1 MYCNKTFCEKEEL
14 ADIIDNIPDGVI
26 MIDKEG
32 YVKYVNGA
40 YLDLLG
46 LSGRNIT
53 GTHISELEKLT
64 RFPSVA
70 RTVLKSGEE
79 MTIDQNFISTGK
91 TMLVSARPVKG
102 GDGRV
107 KKVVCIVRDITE
119 LQNLKKEWNEVN
131 LSNKQYIKLIEALRK
146 QLSEETDGVGIIAG
160 DKKTYQI
167 IKLIDRISKVNETI
181 LITGE
186 TGVGKEIFAKAVYN
200 SSGRAGRQYV
210 KVNCAAIPEN
220 LLESEL
226 FGYERGAFTSARK
239 EGKAGLFETADQGTL
254 FLDEVAEIPMHLQ
267 AKLLRAIQEK
277 KIMRIG
283 SVSPVKVDVRLIC
296 ATNQNLE
303 DMVKNKLF
311 REDLYYR
318 LNVLPIHIPPLRERK
333 GDIIPLIDHFVSE
346 TNNKYGMKKKL
357 STDAYAVFYRYNWPG
372 NVRELRNIIERVMII
387 SPEDIISEADAMHTL
402 ELKSIT
408 HDMYDENGSDES
420 QEKQF
425 PVVNLKDII
434 EETEKRY
441 IIDAY
446 KTCKGLRQA
455 ARMLSM
461 DPATYLRKFRKYSVD
476 QSDEY

>member
-1 MYCNKTFCEKEEL
+1 MR
-14 ADIIDNIPDGVI
+14 G
-26 MIDKEG
+26 
-32 YVKYVNGA
+32 
-40 YLDLLG
+40 
-46 LSGRNIT
+46 
-53 GTHISELEKLT
+53 
-64 RFPSVA
+64 
-70 RTVLKSGEE
+70 
-79 MTIDQNFISTGK
+79 
-91 TMLVSARPVKG
+91 
-102 GDGRV
+102 
-107 KKVVCIVRDITE
+107 
-119 LQNLKKEWNEVN
+119 
-131 LSNKQYIKLIEALRK
+131 
-146 QLSEETDGVGIIAG
+146 
-160 DKKTYQI
+160 
-167 IKLIDRISKVNETI
+167 
-181 LITGE
+181 
-186 TGVGKEIFAKAVYN
+186 
-200 SSGRAGRQYV
+200 
-210 KVNCAAIPEN
+210 
-220 LLESEL
+220 
-226 FGYERGAFTSARK
+226 GAFTSARK

-277 KIMRIG
+277 EIMRIG